1 MESVLEKKD
10 IWETSGVSQEPT
22 AVVDETAP
30 AEEIFEE
37 METLADI
44 YDEFGNVIRKS
55 KETAL
60 VEQVDE
66 DLGQESLFQAEEL
79 IRQRELEK
87 QAEPLIEERVSEAV
101 MQHNARLKREAA
113 ELIYEHDTTIL
124 DNVRQARLEDR
135 KERKRQRR
143 IAKVRSFIGF
153 LLIGGILV
161 VFCTNSQVKPL
172 VNTLFT
178 NLYEM
183 AVDLINNEETDSN
196 AVVDD
201 SLEELGDL
209 LNKAN
214 TKVIVVEE
222 NN

>member
-30 AEEIFEE
+30 SEEIFEE

-143 IAKVRSFIGF
+143 IAKVKSFIGF